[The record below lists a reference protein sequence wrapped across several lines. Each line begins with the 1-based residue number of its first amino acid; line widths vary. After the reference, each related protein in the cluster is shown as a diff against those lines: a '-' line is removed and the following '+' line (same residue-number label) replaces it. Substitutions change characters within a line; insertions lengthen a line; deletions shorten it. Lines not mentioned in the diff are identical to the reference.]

1 MVKMK
6 EQKISTKNKKK
17 DWKMKS
23 IILPFSKDCHNSK
36 GWNKGKLKNESLGWE
51 FFLPKRLPLLKQN
64 DEIRENK
71 RENEFKKKFF

>member
-1 MVKMK
+1 M
-6 EQKISTKNKKK
+6 
-17 DWKMKS
+17 
-23 IILPFSKDCHNSK
+23 
-36 GWNKGKLKNESLGWE
+36 SLLVGN